1 MKIINKIKNSLILGL
16 VVLFGFTNSVFAADY
31 SISLTSDTVVVGN
44 TVTLRITGNNVAG
57 RFNITSSNA
66 NVASP
71 AVASVWV
78 ENDTQY
84 ITINTKNTGTATLTI
99 TSSKTTATD
108 DPRDITLP
116 ARTVNI
122 TVNPKP
128 SNNTG
133 NNGGSSSNGGSS
145 FKPRPKSSNSYLASL
160 TVDGFELNENFDKES
175 LEYTL
180 TVPANTEKIKINA
193 QLAEDSAKATG
204 TGEVNVSEGL
214 NTFEIV
220 VTAENGS
227 KRTYVLKV
235 TVEAEKPIQ
244 VKIDNNTYNVVRKRK
259 DLPKISEYFCEKE
272 VDINGEKVEGY
283 YNDTLKYTVVG
294 LKDTNGKIE
303 YYIYANNKYTRYLE
317 YTFNGTTL
325 QILDKVVDGGKKT
338 TFTYDGD
345 KIDSYQEVKL
355 DIIKN
360 TYALDNNDISGNQ
373 FYLFYAKNVET
384 GKEELYQYDAKEK
397 TVQRYNTKVLDLYK
411 EQSDKY
417 YICLLGSILLLGLVI
432 VLFSIIL
439 IGKGKKNKKKV
450 NLVKEN
456 KSKEIVD
463 TLEEDTSENEDKF
476 SFDDL
481 PIKDE
486 SLEIKTE
493 DESDKKVTEVEDD
506 TDKQVVKKN
515 NKKKR

>member
-1 MKIINKIKNSLILGL
+1 M
-16 VVLFGFTNSVFAADY
+16 
-31 SISLTSDTVVVGN
+31 
-44 TVTLRITGNNVAG
+44 
-57 RFNITSSNA
+57 
-66 NVASP
+66 
-71 AVASVWV
+71 
-78 ENDTQY
+78 
-84 ITINTKNTGTATLTI
+84 
-99 TSSKTTATD
+99 
-108 DPRDITLP
+108 
-116 ARTVNI
+116 
-122 TVNPKP
+122 
-128 SNNTG
+128 
-133 NNGGSSSNGGSS
+133 
-145 FKPRPKSSNSYLASL
+145 
-160 TVDGFELNENFDKES
+160 
-175 LEYTL
+175 
-180 TVPANTEKIKINA
+180 
-193 QLAEDSAKATG
+193 
-204 TGEVNVSEGL
+204 
-214 NTFEIV
+214 
-220 VTAENGS
+220 
-227 KRTYVLKV
+227 V

-303 YYIYANNKYTRYLE
+303 YYIYANNKYIRYLE

-373 FYLFYAKNVET
+373 FYLFYAKNIET

-397 TVQRYNTKVLDLYK
+397 TVQRYNTLVLDLYK

-456 KSKEIVD
+456 KPKEIVD
-463 TLEEDTSENEDKF
+463 TMKEDTSENEDKF

-493 DESDKKVTEVEDD
+493 EKLEKETAEVEDN
-506 TDKQVVKKN
+506 TGEQVVNKS
-515 NKKKR
+515 NKKKK